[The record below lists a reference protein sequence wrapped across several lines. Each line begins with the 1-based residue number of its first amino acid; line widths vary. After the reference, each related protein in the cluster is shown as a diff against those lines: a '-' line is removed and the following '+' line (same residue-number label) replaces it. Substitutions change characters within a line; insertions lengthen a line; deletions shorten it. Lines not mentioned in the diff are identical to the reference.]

1 MGIPSY
7 FSHIVKSH
15 RRIIKQFNN
24 FIKVNNLYLDC
35 NSIIY
40 DVVNNLDL
48 SKINHD
54 EIDEFILNEVCK
66 SISNYI
72 SLINPNNKVFI
83 AFDGVAPVA
92 KLEQQRNRRYKSWF
106 QNEIMKKIKN
116 TSSKWDTTRI
126 TPGTVFMNKF
136 I

>member
-15 RRIIKQFNN
+15 RHILKKFNHD
-24 FIKVNNLYLDC
+24 IKVNNLYIDC

-40 DVVNNLDL
+40 DVVHNLNIPKL
-48 SKINHD
+48 NED
-54 EIDEFILNEVCK
+54 ETDEFILTEVCK

-72 SLINPNNKVFI
+72 SLINPDTKVFI

-92 KLEQQRNRRYKSWF
+92 KLEQQRSRRYKSWF
-106 QNEIMKKIKN
+106 QNEIIKKIKK
-116 TSSKWDTTRI
+116 SSFKWEDRRAH
-126 TPGTVFMNKF
+126 V
-136 I
+136 